1 MEVFAWPPYT
11 NSHLVDDRNNR
22 DTTES
27 MHLWSLYL
35 NTEKKKFSNASA
47 KYVSVWVEDADGKN
61 ERCLLFTEKEI
72 ARAEERSKNNSED
85 LTTKGF
91 FTDLT
96 D

>member
-1 MEVFAWPPYT
+1 MA
-11 NSHLVDDRNNR
+11 
-22 DTTES
+22 
-27 MHLWSLYL
+27 SLIDKVKVKSGRL
-35 NTEKKKFSNASA
+35 IRVWNTEKKKFSNASA

-72 ARAEERSKNNSED
+72 ARAEDRSKNNSED
-85 LTTKGF
+85 LTSKSF